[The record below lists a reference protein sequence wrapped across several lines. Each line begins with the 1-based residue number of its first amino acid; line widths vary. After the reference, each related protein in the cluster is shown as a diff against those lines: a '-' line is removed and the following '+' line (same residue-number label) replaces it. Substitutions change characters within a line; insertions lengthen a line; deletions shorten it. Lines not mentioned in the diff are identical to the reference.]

1 MTDPVLFYSASAAL
15 ACVLL
20 LGALD
25 KFRDLPGFA
34 AAVSAYEILPAGI
47 STPFALLF
55 ALAEVAAARCC

>member
-34 AAVSAYEILPAGI
+34 AAVSTRSCRPA
-47 STPFALLF
+47 SARRSRCCWPWRKSRR
-55 ALAEVAAARCC
+55 ARCC

>member
-34 AAVSAYEILPAGI
+34 AAVSAYEIL
-47 STPFALLF
+47 
-55 ALAEVAAARCC
+55 LAVSARRSRCCSPWPKWRRARCC